1 MKKKSDKRVFAKL
14 SLQFLG
20 IFLCT
25 VPPII
30 CTVSYFPLWVDA
42 ERSLCGAVLILLLIA
57 SLPLYKLLKEKL
69 KSPASYTVWLI
80 LFILFFTLSKIAA
93 EMTVISFVGF
103 VGNVLGA
110 LCIYGSRKFGGKENA
125 ERA

>member
-14 SLQFLG
+14 ALQFLG

-30 CTVSYFPLWVDA
+30 CTLSYFPLWVDA
-42 ERSLCGAVLILLLIA
+42 DRSLCGAVLILLLIA
-57 SLPLYKLLKEKL
+57 ALPLYKLIKERF
-69 KSPASYTVWLI
+69 KSPASYTVWLL

-110 LCIYGSRKFGGKENA
+110 LCMAGARKLGGKENA

>member
-30 CTVSYFPLWVDA
+30 CTLSYFPLWVDA

-110 LCIYGSRKFGGKENA
+110 LSIYGSRKFGGKENA

>member
-14 SLQFLG
+14 ALQFLG

-30 CTVSYFPLWVDA
+30 CTLSYFPLWVDA
-42 ERSLCGAVLILLLIA
+42 DRSLCGAVLILLLIA
-57 SLPLYKLLKEKL
+57 ALPLYKLLKEKL
-69 KSPASYTVWLI
+69 KSPASYTVWLL

-93 EMTVISFVGF
+93 EMTVISFAGF

-110 LCIYGSRKFGGKENA
+110 LCMAGARKLGGKEDA